1 MKYIIDGIEY
11 EVIIDK
17 KNNKNTYIRVK
28 DDMKIYV
35 STNYFV
41 TKRQIK
47 GLLDKNIDYLRK
59 VISKIERKR
68 EKIDFFYYLGN
79 KYDIIIMPGCGV
91 SIMDHIIYTESMDM
105 LEKWYKMQAINLFQ
119 ERLDYI
125 YPQFIENIPYPKIR
139 VRKMKT
145 RWGVCNRKN
154 NTVTL
159 NLDLM
164 KYDITKLD
172 YVIIHE
178 LSHFVHFDHSA
189 LFWNVV
195 LKYCPRYK
203 QIKKELRNE

>member
-59 VISKIERKR
+59 VISKIERKK

-79 KYDIIIMPGCGV
+79 KYDIIIMPGFGV

-105 LEKWYKMQAINLFQ
+105 LEKWYKMQAIKLFQ

-154 NTVTL
+154 NTITL

>member
-1 MKYIIDGIEY
+1 MKYIIDDNEY
-11 EVIIDK
+11 EVVISK

-28 DDMKIYV
+28 EDMKIYV

-47 GLLDKNIDYLRK
+47 DVLDRNIDYLRK
-59 VISKIERKR
+59 TIKKVERKK

-79 KYDIIIMPGCGV
+79 KYDIIIMPGSDV
-91 SIMDHIIYTESMDM
+91 TIIENTIYVESIDK
-105 LEKWYKMQAINLFQ
+105 LQKWYKKEARKLFQ

-125 YPQFIENIPYPKIR
+125 YPKFSEDIPYPKLRI
-139 VRKMKT
+139 RKMTT

-154 NTVTL
+154 LTVTL

-172 YVIIHE
+172 YVIVHE
-178 LSHFVHFDHSA
+178 LSHFVHFNHSSA
-189 LFWNVV
+189 FWNVV
-195 LKYCPRYK
+195 EKYCPKYK
-203 QIKKELRNE
+203 QIKKELKEE